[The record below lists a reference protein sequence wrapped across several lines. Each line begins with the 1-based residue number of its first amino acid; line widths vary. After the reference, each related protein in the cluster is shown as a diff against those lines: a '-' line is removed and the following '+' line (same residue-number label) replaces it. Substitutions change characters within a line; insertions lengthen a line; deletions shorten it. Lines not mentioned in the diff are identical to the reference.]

1 MLRNNVV
8 RGDSAC
14 RAVINPALL
23 ALVAWIV
30 GCGPGSGPS
39 LVNVNGTLSHQ
50 GQPLSGVLVQF
61 IPEGGGR
68 ASQGVTDADGGFTLQ
83 YTADR
88 QGAIPG
94 QHRVVVMRLD
104 DETVLPGTL
113 NLEQYGDL
121 ETTPLL
127 LEVDGNT
134 ALDIDLD

>member
-8 RGDSAC
+8 RRDSAG
-14 RAVINPALL
+14 RAVVNLALL

-50 GQPLSGVLVQF
+50 GQPLPGVLVQF
-61 IPEGGGR
+61 IPEAGR
-68 ASQGVTDADGGFTLQ
+68 ASQAVTDADGGFTLQ
-83 YTADR
+83 YSADR

-94 QHRVVVMRLD
+94 QHRVIVMQMD
-104 DETVLPGTL
+104 DETELPGTL

-134 ALDIDLD
+134 VLDIDLD